1 MLRRWANLGGRSKR
15 GMEIQEHIVK
25 VEHLKLGMF
34 VCRLDRPWE
43 GAPFIMQGFP
53 IETPE
58 QIRKLQALCSEVT
71 IDVIQTRQWQQA
83 RLAREAKAAGAKKQ
97 ISEASRA
104 MSRELLNL
112 ADRKVHIDTATV
124 GEEIPRAR
132 AAQRHLDAA
141 TDDILGSARSG
152 RPLTVR
158 QVDAAVEP
166 VVASVLRSA
175 DAMFWL
181 ESLRKRSGYE
191 YAHALNCTLL
201 AAAFGRHLGFTE
213 EQMIQLASGGLLLDV
228 GKTQLPQDLLEHP
241 GPLDEEQQALMRTHV
256 ELSLHVLTLGQG
268 SRPEVAQMVGAHHE
282 RVDGS
287 GYPKGLRGPAIPL
300 YGRIAAIVDSFDAMV
315 SERPYRRAIS
325 RHEALQQLYNQRDQL
340 YQAELVERFIQCL
353 GVYPTGSLV
362 ELSTGEIAIVQ
373 AQNRTRQLLPKVLVL
388 TTADKTLEARF
399 RELDLLVE
407 AAGEG
412 AEIRILRTVEPG
424 AYGLNPSELFL

>member
-1 MLRRWANLGGRSKR
+1 
-15 GMEIQEHIVK
+15 MEIQEHIVK

-83 RLAREAKAAGAKKQ
+83 RLARESKAAGVKKQ
-97 ISEASRA
+97 ASEASRA
-104 MSRELLNL
+104 MSRELMNL
-112 ADRKVHIDTATV
+112 ADRRVHVDSATV
-124 GEEIPRAR
+124 GEELPQAR
-132 AAQRHLDAA
+132 AAQHHLNAA
-141 TDDILGSARSG
+141 AGDILDSARAG
-152 RPLTVR
+152 KPLAAK

-181 ESLRKRSGYE
+181 ESLRKRGSYE
-191 YAHALNCTLL
+191 YSHALNCTLL

-213 EQMIQLASGGLLLDV
+213 EQMIQLASGGLLLDI
-228 GKTQLPQDLLEHP
+228 GKTRLPQALLEHP
-241 GPLDEEQQALMRTHV
+241 GELDDEQRALMRTHV
-256 ELSLHVLTLGQG
+256 ELSLEVLAPGAG
-268 SRPEVAQMVGAHHE
+268 ARPEVLQMVGAHHE

-287 GYPKGLRGPAIPL
+287 GYPKGLRGPAIPI
-300 YGRIAAIVDSFDAMV
+300 YGRIAAIIDSFDAMV
-315 SERPYRRAIS
+315 SERPHRRAIS

-340 YQAELVERFIQCL
+340 YQSELVERFIQCL

-388 TTADKTLEARF
+388 TNPGKSLESRF
-399 RELDLLVE
+399 RELDLLLE
-407 AAGEG
+407 SAGEG
-412 AEIRILRTVEPG
+412 DEIRIVRTVEPG